1 MDMNLDEIFQLFGTQ
16 VSRAEKG
23 ILAARNSGN
32 GQLLCLNSRQM
43 FKSLLMQGLM
53 KWRGSNDPK
62 VFLGQALDGLMS
74 SVQLLSEINMNQQP
88 GRELPL
94 EKGGIVAS
102 LLGREFLSSFEESAV
117 DPVRQ
122 LDIDIS
128 RALLSDSSSGPQISV
143 NDSVLTQKAG
153 AVAARTYAVYADILQ
168 GRGGADLVAEA
179 DDLFVKRRKD
189 AFYCGGD
196 HTEGGGKDNLIV
208 VDYRLAAILKR
219 VGYKDDSIHQWWW

>member
-1 MDMNLDEIFQLFGTQ
+1 MNLDEIFQLFGTQ

-53 KWRGSNDPK
+53 SWRGNSDPK

-74 SVQLLSEINMNQQP
+74 SVQLLTEISENRQP
-88 GRELPL
+88 ECELPL

-102 LLGREFLSSFEESAV
+102 LLGREFLSGFEGSTA

-122 LDIDIS
+122 LDNYIS
-128 RALLSDSSSGPQISV
+128 RALLSDNSSRPQISV

-153 AVAARTYAVYADILQ
+153 ALAARTYAVYADILQ
-168 GRGGADLVAEA
+168 GRGGADRVAEA
-179 DDLFVKRRKD
+179 DDLFVKRSKD
-189 AFYCGGD
+189 IFYCGGD
-196 HTEGGGKDNLIV
+196 QAEGGGKDNLIV
-208 VDYRLAAILKR
+208 VDYRLAAILRKI
-219 VGYKDDSIHQWWW
+219 GYKGDSIHQWRW